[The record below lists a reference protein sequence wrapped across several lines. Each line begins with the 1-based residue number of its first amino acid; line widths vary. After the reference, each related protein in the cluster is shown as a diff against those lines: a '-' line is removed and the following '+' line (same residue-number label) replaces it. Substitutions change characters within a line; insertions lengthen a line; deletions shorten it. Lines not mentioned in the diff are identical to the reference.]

1 MTYQCNILQR
11 YDIYDNFKFFFAS
24 RHFHRKVP
32 MQFISCDRTSYNLQ
46 TQTQSSYLTRNKSDF
61 NNISYLLHILRCNQ
75 NMSHQPKL
83 IAPEIRE
90 GFNLTNNSK
99 NPILQIYS
107 EMSDVLTMICL
118 NVLTMHTDNRAET
131 HIRNTLKSINSG

>member
-1 MTYQCNILQR
+1 MVVEGLIKKIYQKCLFGEMGAIFITTTEIKLFFMTYQCNILQR
-11 YDIYDNFKFFFAS
+11 YDIYDNFKFFFAF

-75 NMSHQPKL
+75 NMSH
-83 IAPEIRE
+83 
-90 GFNLTNNSK
+90 
-99 NPILQIYS
+99 
-107 EMSDVLTMICL
+107 
-118 NVLTMHTDNRAET
+118 
-131 HIRNTLKSINSG
+131 